1 MGGDGRVH
9 PLASLRLADAR
20 LRLSSGW
27 PERSG
32 GIRRADRR
40 CRLQRVLARSLL
52 KYADP
57 SYTNVLKSSSRVLT
71 FCGTISMNRV
81 SPRLSWSMEMK
92 KKAHFPPFTANAP

>member
-40 CRLQRVLARSLL
+40 DASRLAYLCI
-52 KYADP
+52 D
-57 SYTNVLKSSSRVLT
+57 
-71 FCGTISMNRV
+71 GH
-81 SPRLSWSMEMK
+81 LSTY
-92 KKAHFPPFTANAP
+92 TANQEFRWTLLHLLPSFDVLDGHLSI